1 MGLVFDYPISV
12 SNHMHWFSRVE
23 NKAIQALSAHLC
35 TLQMTIEKEV
45 IDGTL
50 PFIREKPRDIALVS
64 VHSSDNMQ
72 TEE

>member
-1 MGLVFDYPISV
+1 MIPRMGLVVFDYPKSV

-23 NKAIQALSAHLC
+23 NKALQAFSAHVC
-35 TLQMTIEKEV
+35 TFQMTIEKEV

-64 VHSSDNMQ
+64 AVI
-72 TEE
+72 